1 MHPCSASF
9 TGRDQFQFNIPRNLT
24 DDLSA
29 LNHYQLLDVHFGASA
44 EEVRKAYR
52 HRARQLHP
60 DKNPDISEEVMKQVN
75 EAYHVLSD
83 TIQRAEYDEKLQED
97 GDNPGWRGDPIG
109 SLTQGR
115 QPSQEFMKLFHA
127 WKNENRDS
135 GIGQFEETLKKY
147 LQVFLRGP
155 LSKQLHLPQHT
166 VKSQSQN
173 PSKDLSGGPQLHLP
187 QHTVKSQAQN
197 PSPLNELLQA
207 VKAESLQ
214 PAATVKKQK
223 ATAVKGEYKIAEL
236 LRRMR
241 TTESRLAIPSDGSQ
255 VPILDLSNASNSD
268 LNVLLGLFTANDQSR
283 SAKTKVS
290 RETSLKSLSEYI
302 PNTRVQTPSYPPPFF
317 GEISCGKCKNL
328 LHWPKVKYLCFTC
341 ANSFC
346 YNCLVKNKQGILLP
360 RFRQT
365 ELQHVCES
373 CNDRLLQ
380 KDMEDWTE
388 AGLRFLKG
396 GTLGQVRA
404 ALGCFTMALMSY
416 PQSSQPAFQL
426 ARELVNQKLHE
437 IAIPVVASLQEQCEK
452 PKEKLRAYMLM
463 ASAMQGMA
471 TQPDLSLD
479 EQHFFLMA
487 AKECYN
493 VSEGLTSKMNST
505 DVPELVAKSKEL
517 DSAVKAIMQKNDC
530 DQYSQAEKLRR
541 QMEQAWETRDYQQL
555 LTLVT
560 AERSHSNIAI
570 HSNPTLEALRK
581 FLAGKEKFLER
592 MLPEDRFPLIFLQG
606 LVKLYDGKFCTGLAD
621 IESAAWGGH
630 CGRWLTKAIIGA
642 VLALLATHYDQV
654 FPFHAFCEN
663 FSTIASSY
671 GIRDSASHC
680 LLPSV
685 EELTPPSK
693 LHWPGL
699 GIEGLNTNA
708 RRKYEQAVARKL
720 ESGEWA
726 EQNAALAYIDLAP
739 ACEHPAEVVVCYITA
754 GLWFL
759 KELRSKAT
767 GSTSSSSELY
777 AQKKAILH
785 CLKQA
790 YIISILSLHP
800 GMQLYVCRVA
810 LGAALSTTQLVGRL
824 ATPEDSEFVVQ
835 LLSRLIYNCRF
846 CSFWHPPVVMVSE
859 AVLLNIIAGRFHSE
873 FLLGLQTLH
882 PDQCP
887 VSLPELR
894 YQLYENDLRFVRR
907 LQDHKGA
914 LARAMEAMLQERGWS
929 WEDVTKLMSS
939 PLTARTTDGWLIQ
952 QPRLSTQLEYGELK
966 GFVLDLDKPSI
977 ELLVEPSRVGLFSQS
992 DVDTVL
998 RLDDKVFPVF
1008 FSLDPPSKDQHFH
1021 PFQKLR
1027 YSPEKLEGTEF
1038 LHTLLETDYLLKS
1051 FSVGSDVSAKPPFNQ
1066 RPCSEGLT
1074 SNLPEHL
1081 RHALRRVSERGRSL
1095 SHINRFWIQAD
1106 ELVYSSEQ
1114 SGSRL
1119 VFYLGK
1125 PKMAIHTHQILPGP
1139 DGKLQDTEEDDD
1151 PESPEAKFA
1160 ADLTTHYDEL
1170 AQHFPVFA
1178 RLRELCKLQF
1188 FGFILNNVL
1197 KDMKKKA
1204 EGPGIQVS
1212 DQMLREVQQPA
1223 RQQQSKL
1230 ADGLREMKQQIGVW
1244 PAADDYS
1251 EVSSAVRAVQRDIPE
1266 FEFVSYSDIEP
1277 HIKTALR
1284 TKDAN
1289 VLSQVVDALMECSQ
1303 NRVLR
1308 STLEG
1313 HVRSWLDNR
1322 SSTDDTLQSYS
1333 WLFNQ
1338 SSADDAL
1345 QGYSGLSNRSSADN
1359 LINLLLPL
1367 PTRDDVRQVVIQHC
1381 EQRYQN
1387 FHRVVS
1393 QLKAADQSQGT
1404 IKKNPCEWVPAA
1416 MHKEESS
1423 DGTFVSLCYGG
1434 VLMAPEYKEGH
1445 VPSSPRA
1452 HLKTLSTDGQRTP
1465 LSQANRFSQQTRP
1478 FSTSTAVSAPADAP
1492 LSAAAS
1498 TEGARGGGGKRN
1510 GRSSKSGKSYRHD
1523 ESSKSD
1529 RSTEASADGR
1539 PAAGGAGDGSGGDS
1553 SDDGGSSDE
1562 MSEPKSTWP
1571 FNFEAPSFR
1580 YSEYIKRLLSQYR
1593 SLGTSEAFQQVCHS
1607 LLQAVARQFEELS
1620 RTCDPSIQISE
1631 AKAKLYPG
1639 PGPCNA
1645 PRCKTC
1651 DYYSDSQ
1658 SFTSTSTKKTYPI
1671 LGNWNCKTK
1680 GVIYLVTCKKT
1691 NKQYVGLTKRRL
1703 CKRNNEHRKDI
1714 RNRVKALGEHFG
1726 DNIKNMSIQI
1736 IDQSDDIN
1744 ELKVME
1750 ACYIQI
1756 LGTHSETHP
1765 ETGLNRDLEEE
1776 HYDPNYAAE
1785 KVRQLEGATA
1795 DGGATPLLFI

>member
-1 MHPCSASF
+1 MLVQYFSVKCKGILSYACMLCF
-9 TGRDQFQFNIPRNLT
+9 FAGRDQFQFNIPRSLT
-24 DDLSA
+24 DLSA
-29 LNHYQLLDVHFGASA
+29 SNHYQLLDVHFGASA

-60 DKNPDISEEVMKQVN
+60 DKNPHISEEFMKQLN

-127 WKNENRDS
+127 WKKTKRDG
-135 GIGQFEETLKKY
+135 GIGKFEETLKEN
-147 LQVFLRGP
+147 LSEFLSGP
-155 LSKQLHLPQHT
+155 LST
-166 VKSQSQN
+166 
-173 PSKDLSGGPQLHLP
+173 QLHLP

-214 PAATVKKQK
+214 PAAAVKKQK
-223 ATAVKGEYKIAEL
+223 ATAVKGEYKIAGEMIC
-236 LRRMR
+236 RMR
-241 TTESRLAIPSDGSQ
+241 TRESRLAIPSYGSQ
-255 VPILDLSNASNSD
+255 VPILDLSNATNSD

-290 RETSLKSLSEYI
+290 REALLKRLSEYI
-302 PNTRVQTPSYPPPFF
+302 PNTSVQTPPHPPPPSQQT
-317 GEISCGKCKNL
+317 SCGKCKKPL
-328 LHWPKVKYLCFTC
+328 YWYRWKYLCFTC

-346 YNCLVKNKQGILLP
+346 YNCLVKKKQGILLP

-365 ELQHVCES
+365 KLQHVCES
-373 CNDRLLQ
+373 CNDRLLH

-437 IAIPVVASLQEQCEK
+437 IAIPVIASLQEQCEK
-452 PKEKLRAYMLM
+452 PKEKLRAHMLM
-463 ASAMQGMA
+463 ASAMQGLA
-471 TQPDLSLD
+471 KQPDLSLD

-487 AKECYN
+487 AKQCC
-493 VSEGLTSKMNST
+493 VSSEELTLAMDST
-505 DVPELVAKSKEL
+505 EVPELLAKNREL
-517 DSAVKAIMQKNDC
+517 NSALIAITKKNDC
-530 DQYSQAEKLRR
+530 DQGSQVEKIWL
-541 QMEQAWETRDYQQL
+541 QMEQAWRTRDYQQL

-560 AERSHSNIAI
+560 AERVNASNTFAI
-570 HSNPTLEALRK
+570 HSDPTVEALRK
-581 FLAGKEKFLER
+581 FLVGKEKFLEI

-606 LVKLYDGKFCTGLAD
+606 LVKLYDGEFGAGLAD
-621 IESAAWGGH
+621 IERAAWGGH
-630 CGRWLTKAIIGA
+630 CGRWLTKAVIGA
-642 VLALLATHYDQV
+642 VLALLVTHSDQV
-654 FPFHAFCEN
+654 FPFHAVRTFCEN
-663 FSTIASSY
+663 VSTVASRY

-685 EELTPPSK
+685 EELDPPSK
-693 LHWPGL
+693 YHWPGL

-739 ACEHPAEVVVCYITA
+739 ACEHPAEVAMCFITA

-759 KELRSKAT
+759 KELHSKAT
-767 GSTSSSSELY
+767 GSTSSSSEQY

-790 YIISILSLHP
+790 YTISILSLHP
-800 GMQLYVCRVA
+800 GMQLYVCRIA

-846 CSFWHPPVVMVSE
+846 CPFWHPPVVMVSE

-882 PDQCP
+882 PGQCP
-887 VSLPELR
+887 VSVPELR

-914 LARAMEAMLQERGWS
+914 LARAMEAMLRERGWS
-929 WEDVTKLMSS
+929 WEDVTEVMSS

-952 QPRLSTQLEYGELK
+952 QPCLSTQLEYGELK
-966 GFVLDLDKPSI
+966 GFVLDLDKPSV
-977 ELLVEPSRVGLFSQS
+977 ELLVEPSRVRLFSRS
-992 DVDTVL
+992 DIDTVL
-998 RLDDKVFPVF
+998 RLDDKVFPVS

-1021 PFQKLR
+1021 PFQELR

-1066 RPCSEGLT
+1066 RPCNEGLT

-1106 ELVYSSEQ
+1106 ELVYNSEQ

-1125 PKMAIHTHQILPGP
+1125 PKMVIHTHPILPGP
-1139 DGKLQDTEEDDD
+1139 DGKLQDTEDDDD
-1151 PESPEAKFA
+1151 PDSPEAKFA

-1188 FGFILNNVL
+1188 FGLILNSVL
-1197 KDMKKKA
+1197 EDMKNKA

-1212 DQMLREVQQPA
+1212 DQMLRDIQQPA

-1230 ADGLREMKQQIGVW
+1230 ADGLRDMKQQIGVW

-1251 EVSSAVRAVQRDIPE
+1251 EVSSAVRAVQRNLPDYVS
-1266 FEFVSYSDIEP
+1266 FVSYSDIEP

-1303 NRVLR
+1303 NRVSR
-1308 STLEG
+1308 STLER
-1313 HVRSWLDNR
+1313 HVRSW
-1322 SSTDDTLQSYS
+1322 
-1333 WLFNQ
+1333 
-1338 SSADDAL
+1338 
-1345 QGYSGLSNRSSADN
+1345 LSNRSSADN

-1367 PTRDDVRQVVIQHC
+1367 PTRDDFRQVAIQHC
-1381 EQRYQN
+1381 KQRYHN

-1393 QLKAADQSQGT
+1393 QLKAAAQSQGSN
-1404 IKKNPCEWVPAA
+1404 KKNPCEWVPAA

-1423 DGTFVSLCYGG
+1423 DGTFISLCYGG

-1445 VPSSPRA
+1445 VPPCPHA
-1452 HLKTLSTDGQRTP
+1452 HLKTLSTDGRRTH
-1465 LSQANRFSQQTRP
+1465 LSQANRFSQQTHP

-1498 TEGARGGGGKRN
+1498 TEGARGGEGKWS
-1510 GRSSKSGKSYRHD
+1510 GRSSESGKSHKHD
-1523 ESSKSD
+1523 GSSKSD

-1539 PAAGGAGDGSGGDS
+1539 PAAGGGGDGSGGDS
-1553 SDDGGSSDE
+1553 SDDGGSSDK
-1562 MSEPKSTWP
+1562 MPEPKSTWP
-1571 FNFEAPSFR
+1571 FNFKAPIFR
-1580 YSEYIKRLLSQYR
+1580 YPSEYIRRLITGYR
-1593 SLGTSEAFQQVCHS
+1593 PSISAAIQLVCHP
-1607 LLQAVARQFEELS
+1607 LLQGLERRCKKLFGICDSPTPISVAIE
-1620 RTCDPSIQISE
+1620 
-1631 AKAKLYPG
+1631 KLLPG
-1639 PGPCNA
+1639 SCKD

-1651 DYYSDSQ
+1651 DHYLEGIH
-1658 SFTSTSTKKTYPI
+1658 FTSTSTKTRYQIPGDRI
-1671 LGNWNCKTK
+1671 HWNCKTE
-1680 GVIYLVTCKKT
+1680 GVIYFITCKKT
-1691 NKQYVGLTKRRL
+1691 KKQYVGKTERRL
-1703 CKRNNEHRKDI
+1703 CTRCGEHR
-1714 RNRVKALGEHFG
+1714 RNILKGHQPLGKHFG
-1726 DNIKNMSIQI
+1726 DNIEDMIIQI
-1736 IDQSDDIN
+1736 IDQTYDED
-1744 ELKVME
+1744 ELKKME
-1750 ACYIQI
+1750 AYWIRK
-1756 LGTHSETHP
+1756 LGTYSKTHP
-1765 ETGLNRDLEEE
+1765 ETGLNERSEENN
-1776 HYDPNYAAE
+1776 YDADYAA
-1785 KVRQLEGATA
+1785 KKDRQVDATA
-1795 DGGATPLLFI
+1795 CTAGDSATPHMGQAQGL